1 MKKTDWREK
10 VASIFRKTVSLSDED
25 IIALLKHWRPL
36 KLKRNEFLIS
46 RGEVEQH
53 LYFVIRGSMRIC
65 YPESNEEI
73 CVGFAYDNNLICS
86 FPSFIRQKPSD
97 YFIQALVGTEVM
109 AIKRKDFYNLFD
121 AHPKIER
128 SWRHLEEEALIG
140 MIEREAELLTFTPEQ
155 RYKRLMKRSPH
166 LFQII
171 PKKYIASYLRMSP
184 ETLSRIKL
192 S

>member
-1 MKKTDWREK
+1 MKKLQWKDK
-10 VASIFRKTVSLSDED
+10 VASIFKSTISLSDED
-25 IIALLKHWRPL
+25 VTALLKAWRPL
-36 KLKRNEFLIS
+36 KLKRSDFLIAK
-46 RGEVEQH
+46 GDIEQH
-53 LYFVIRGSMRIC
+53 LYYVVRGSMRIC
-65 YPESNEEI
+65 YPNVKEEI

-86 FPSFIRQKPSD
+86 FPSFINQKPSE

-109 AIKRKDFYNLFD
+109 AIKRRDFFSLFD

-128 SWRHLEEEALIG
+128 AWRHLEEAALVG

-155 RYKRLMKRSPH
+155 RYKRLIKRSPH